1 MLLMLLVQNVQAIP
15 MHFDRYDNHDY
26 WKVTPEIILCQ
37 SQSIFSKQDVAYAL
51 TLWKVKYTKITVV
64 HKCTYEKEFG
74 KIKIVEPPPFVFR
87 EQ

>member
-15 MHFDRYDNHDY
+15 MHLEQYNNYDY

-51 TLWKVKYTKITVV
+51 TLWKVKYTKITVL
-64 HKCTYEKEFG
+64 HKCSYKREFG
-74 KIKIVEPPPFVFR
+74 KIKIVDGKGLDKS
-87 EQ
+87 Q